1 MRVTKLSGLEMWAD
15 RIRAMGMVECV
26 EMQLEEDVLISV
38 PRSREALVNLT
49 TQLKKVMHQCYYLD
63 QVLESTEIMLREEK
77 RLNLDLKLENRK
89 FLAENAEL
97 SKMNRNLKKEI
108 DKLVRNGGL

>member
-1 MRVTKLSGLEMWAD
+1 MRVSKLSDLEMWAD
-15 RIRAMGMVECV
+15 RIHAMGIVESI

-38 PRSREALVNLT
+38 PRSREALVNIT
-49 TQLKKVMHQCYYLD
+49 TQLRKVMHQCYYLD

-89 FLAENAEL
+89 YLTENAEL
-97 SKMNRNLKKEI
+97 SRINRNLKKEI
-108 DKLVRNGGL
+108 DNLARNGGL